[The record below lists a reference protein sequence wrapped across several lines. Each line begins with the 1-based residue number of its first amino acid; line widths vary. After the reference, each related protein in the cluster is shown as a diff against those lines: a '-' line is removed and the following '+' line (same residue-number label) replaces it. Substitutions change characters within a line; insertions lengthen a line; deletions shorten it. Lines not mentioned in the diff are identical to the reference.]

1 MFFSEVHKQSLGQWS
16 PNGKYLA
23 AAAQNR
29 ILIRNAESLKLVQVY
44 VCLDKVERVEWS
56 PDSEFLLTELGRQ
69 GIVQVWSLK
78 ESEWTCRIDE
88 GLGGVAHARWGLT
101 SKHVLISSDFQLYLS
116 VWALEDQSIAVQIR
130 HPKFANS
137 GLAFSHNG
145 RWLAMLRRC
154 DCQDRL
160 SLYSCEENFARLAD
174 VPLAGDF
181 ADLVWAPDDAAIMI
195 WERPGRTSR
204 CVWYSLSGDLLAE
217 ISDRGLLRSASP
229 SPSSQLLAACG
240 LDGRVQ
246 LLSVSGRCALA
257 WLPHDQAA
265 FAEVGDDE
273 VSLLEEYQ
281 TPGDGGTGI
290 NLAEVSYVQV
300 KVPST
305 SLLEERNPDLGIDAD
320 GLPRQ
325 GISLA
330 VWSPDER
337 YLATHH
343 ESFPGIVWVWDLGRL
358 ALKALLKHRAP
369 VRSFA
374 WDPSPLARGGG
385 SRLAVSTAD
394 PALFLW
400 SPTKALAGPCPLSL
414 AKLRWRSDG
423 RSLLIQERDRACTCD
438 LGPPASLNGPPT
450 AELETAAS
458 VRPPA

>member
-174 VPLAGDF
+174 VPLAGVLPPGYRAFRVRAVSHARYASSRMGD
-181 ADLVWAPDDAAIMI
+181 APTCCYCYLLTSLQHGSLTSHMPQRGALSPGLC
-195 WERPGRTSR
+195 RPG
-204 CVWYSLSGDLLAE
+204 LG
-217 ISDRGLLRSASP
+217 
-229 SPSSQLLAACG
+229 
-240 LDGRVQ
+240 
-246 LLSVSGRCALA
+246 SGRRR
-257 WLPHDQAA
+257 HH
-265 FAEVGDDE
+265 
-273 VSLLEEYQ
+273 
-281 TPGDGGTGI
+281 
-290 NLAEVSYVQV
+290 
-300 KVPST
+300 
-305 SLLEERNPDLGIDAD
+305 DLGTAWPHIA
-320 GLPRQ
+320 LR
-325 GISLA
+325 L
-330 VWSPDER
+330 V
-337 YLATHH
+337 L
-343 ESFPGIVWVWDLGRL
+343 SFR
-358 ALKALLKHRAP
+358 R
-369 VRSFA
+369 
-374 WDPSPLARGGG
+374 
-385 SRLAVSTAD
+385 
-394 PALFLW
+394 PA
-400 SPTKALAGPCPLSL
+400 G
-414 AKLRWRSDG
+414 
-423 RSLLIQERDRACTCD
+423 
-438 LGPPASLNGPPT
+438 
-450 AELETAAS
+450 
-458 VRPPA
+458 